1 MANNNL
7 DKNNLIYGRNPV
19 KEALK
24 ANKVISIYMINNFS
38 HQEIL
43 DLLAK
48 SNAKVTYVSVKEL
61 DNMCNGVHQGVAA
74 IIKPYQYVSVEEII
88 NAPSKI
94 EGKAPVILMLD
105 GINDPH
111 NLGAILRSADIFGVN
126 GVIIPKHNQ
135 VMLNATVAKTSAGAI
150 NFVPV
155 AIANNLNQTIALLK
169 KKGYWIV
176 SSDGSATQNYQDI
189 VYDFPVGLVVG
200 SEGEGISPL
209 VLKNSDYIV
218 KIPMYGKVNSLN
230 ASVAAGIF
238 LSYIRK

>member
-1 MANNNL
+1 MAI
-7 DKNNLIYGRNPV
+7 DKNNLIYGRNPIR
-19 KEALK
+19 EALK
-24 ANKVISIYMINNFS
+24 ANKVVSLYMINNFS
-38 HQEIL
+38 NEEIL
-43 DLLAK
+43 SLIEK
-48 SNAKVTYVSVKEL
+48 SHAKVNYITSKEL
-61 DNMCNGVHQGVAA
+61 DNLCGGVHQGIAA
-74 IIKPYQYVSVEEII
+74 VIKPYSYASVEEII
-88 NAPSKI
+88 NMPSKV
-94 EGKAPVILMLD
+94 EGKPPVVVLLD

-111 NLGAILRSADIFGVN
+111 NLGAILRSADIFGVS

-155 AIANNLNQTIALLK
+155 AIANNLNQVISLMK
-169 KKGYWIV
+169 KKGFWIV

-189 VYDFPVGLVVG
+189 KYDFPVGLVVG
-200 SEGEGISPL
+200 SEGEGISSL

-238 LSYIRK
+238 LSYIRH

>member
-1 MANNNL
+1 MI
-7 DKNNLIYGRNPV
+7 KQSENLIYGRNPV
-19 KEALK
+19 KEALR
-24 ANKVISIYMINNFS
+24 ANRVLKVYLSNSFADKT
-38 HQEIL
+38 IL
-43 DLLAK
+43 DLIADRHISVVNV
-48 SNAKVTYVSVKEL
+48 SNKEL
-61 DNMCNGVHQGVAA
+61 DASCPGVHQGCAA
-74 IIKPYQYVSVEEII
+74 ETKGYSYASFEQIL
-88 NAPSKI
+88 NAAKKETRPI
-94 EGKAPVILMLD
+94 VVLLD

-111 NLGAILRSADIFGVN
+111 NLGAILRSCDVFGVC
-126 GVIIPKHNQ
+126 GVIMPKHNQ

-155 AIANNLNQTIALLK
+155 AIANNLNQTIALMK

-176 SSDGSATQNYQDI
+176 SSDGSATTNYQDI
-189 VYDFPVGLVVG
+189 NYDFPVGLIIG
-200 SEGEGISPL
+200 SEGEGISSL

>member
-1 MANNNL
+1 MAI
-7 DKNNLIYGRNPV
+7 DKNNLIYGRNPI

-24 ANKVISIYMINNFS
+24 ANKVVSLYMINNFS
-38 HQEIL
+38 HEEIL
-43 DLLAK
+43 SLIEK
-48 SNAKVTYVSVKEL
+48 SHVKVNYVSVKEL
-61 DNMCNGVHQGVAA
+61 DNMCGGVHQGIAGV
-74 IIKPYQYVSVEEII
+74 IKPYQYVSVEEII
-88 NAPSKI
+88 NTPSKV
-94 EGKAPVILMLD
+94 EGKPPVILLLD

-111 NLGAILRSADIFGVN
+111 NLGAILRSADIFGVS

-155 AIANNLNQTIALLK
+155 AIANNLNQCIALLK
-169 KKGYWIV
+169 KKGFWIV
-176 SSDGSATQNYQDI
+176 SADGSCNTNYQDI
-189 VYDFPVGLVVG
+189 NYDFPVGLVVG
-200 SEGEGISPL
+200 SEGEGISSL

>member
-1 MANNNL
+1 MT
-7 DKNNLIYGRNPV
+7 GV
-19 KEALK
+19 QTCALP
-24 ANKVISIYMINNFS
+24 
-38 HQEIL
+38 IL
-43 DLLAK
+43 
-48 SNAKVTYVSVKEL
+48 
-61 DNMCNGVHQGVAA
+61 CNGVHQGVAA

-94 EGKAPVILMLD
+94 EGKPPVILMLD

-111 NLGAILRSADIFGVN
+111 NLGAILRSADIFGVS

-155 AIANNLNQTIALLK
+155 AIANNLNQVISLMK
-169 KKGYWIV
+169 KKGFWIV

>member
-1 MANNNL
+1 MAI
-7 DKNNLIYGRNPV
+7 DKNNLIYGRNPIR
-19 KEALK
+19 EALK
-24 ANKVISIYMINNFS
+24 ANKVVSLYMINNFS

-43 DLLAK
+43 DLIEK
-48 SNAKVTYVSVKEL
+48 SHVKVNYISSKEL
-61 DNMCNGVHQGVAA
+61 DNICGGVHQGIAA
-74 IIKPYQYVSVEEII
+74 VIKPYSYASVEEII
-88 NAPSKI
+88 NMPSRI
-94 EGKAPVILMLD
+94 EGKPPVVLLLD

-111 NLGAILRSADIFGVN
+111 NLGAILRSADIFGVS
-126 GVIIPKHNQ
+126 GVTIPKHNQ

-155 AIANNLNQTIALLK
+155 AIANNLNQVISLMK
-169 KKGYWIV
+169 KKGFWIV

-189 VYDFPVGLVVG
+189 KYDFPVGLVVG
-200 SEGEGISPL
+200 SEGEGISSL

-238 LSYIRK
+238 LSYIRH

>member
-1 MANNNL
+1 MAI
-7 DKNNLIYGRNPV
+7 DKNNLIYGRNPIR
-19 KEALK
+19 EALA

-38 HQEIL
+38 HEE
-43 DLLAK
+43 LLSLINK
-48 SNAKVTYVSVKEL
+48 SHVKVNYVTNKEL
-61 DNMCNGVHQGVAA
+61 DNMCNGVHQGIAA
-74 IIKPYQYVSVEEII
+74 VIKPYSYASVEEII

-94 EGKAPVILMLD
+94 DGKPPVVLLLD
-105 GINDPH
+105 EINDPH

-155 AIANNLNQTIALLK
+155 AIANNLNQTIALMK

-176 SSDGSATQNYQDI
+176 SSDGSATTNYQDI
-189 VYDFPVGLVVG
+189 NYDFPVGLIIG
-200 SEGEGISPL
+200 SEGEGISSL

>member
-1 MANNNL
+1 MAI
-7 DKNNLIYGRNPV
+7 DKNNLIYGRNPIR
-19 KEALK
+19 EALK
-24 ANKVISIYMINNFS
+24 ANKVVSLYMINNFS

-43 DLLAK
+43 DLIEK
-48 SNAKVTYVSVKEL
+48 SHVKVNYISSKEL
-61 DNMCNGVHQGVAA
+61 DNICGGVHQGIAA
-74 IIKPYQYVSVEEII
+74 VIKPYSYASVEEII
-88 NAPSKI
+88 NMPSKI
-94 EGKAPVILMLD
+94 EGKPPVVLLLD

-111 NLGAILRSADIFGVN
+111 NLGAILRSADIFGVS

-155 AIANNLNQTIALLK
+155 AIANNLNQVISLMK
-169 KKGYWIV
+169 KKGFWIV

-189 VYDFPVGLVVG
+189 KYDFPVGLVVG
-200 SEGEGISPL
+200 SEGEGISSL

-238 LSYIRK
+238 LSYIRH

>member
-1 MANNNL
+1 MAI
-7 DKNNLIYGRNPV
+7 DKNNLIYGRNPIR
-19 KEALK
+19 EALA

-38 HQEIL
+38 HEELVSLIN
-43 DLLAK
+43 K
-48 SNAKVTYVSVKEL
+48 SHVKVNYVTNKEL
-61 DNMCNGVHQGVAA
+61 DNMCNGVHQGIAA
-74 IIKPYQYVSVEEII
+74 VIKPYSYASVEEII

-94 EGKAPVILMLD
+94 DGKPPVVLLLD

-155 AIANNLNQTIALLK
+155 AIANNLNQTIALMK

-176 SSDGSATQNYQDI
+176 SSDGSATTNYQDI

>member
-48 SNAKVTYVSVKEL
+48 SNVKVTYVSVKEL

-88 NAPSKI
+88 NSPSKI
-94 EGKAPVILMLD
+94 EGKPPVILMLD

>member
-48 SNAKVTYVSVKEL
+48 CNAKVTYVSVKEL

-94 EGKAPVILMLD
+94 EGKPPVILMLD

>member
-1 MANNNL
+1 MAI
-7 DKNNLIYGRNPV
+7 DKNNLIYGRNPI

-24 ANKVISIYMINNFS
+24 ANKVVSLYMINNFS
-38 HQEIL
+38 HEEIL
-43 DLLAK
+43 SLIKK
-48 SNAKVTYVSVKEL
+48 SHIKVNYVSVKEL
-61 DNMCNGVHQGVAA
+61 DNMCGGVHQGIAGV
-74 IIKPYQYVSVEEII
+74 IKPYEYVSVEEII
-88 NAPSKI
+88 NTPSKV
-94 EGKAPVILMLD
+94 EGKPPVILLLD

-111 NLGAILRSADIFGVN
+111 NLGAILRSADIFGVS

-155 AIANNLNQTIALLK
+155 AIANNLNQCIALLK
-169 KKGYWIV
+169 KKGFWIV
-176 SSDGSATQNYQDI
+176 SADGSGNTNYQDI
-189 VYDFPVGLVVG
+189 NYDFPVGLVVG
-200 SEGEGISPL
+200 SEGEGISSL

>member
-1 MANNNL
+1 MAI
-7 DKNNLIYGRNPV
+7 DKNNLIYGRNPIR
-19 KEALK
+19 EALA

-38 HQEIL
+38 HEELVSLIN
-43 DLLAK
+43 K
-48 SNAKVTYVSVKEL
+48 SHVKVNYVTNKEL
-61 DNMCNGVHQGVAA
+61 DNMCNGVHQGIAA
-74 IIKPYQYVSVEEII
+74 VIKPYSYASVEEII
-88 NAPSKI
+88 NATSKI
-94 EGKAPVILMLD
+94 DGRPPVVLLLD

-155 AIANNLNQTIALLK
+155 AIANNLNQTIALMK

-176 SSDGSATQNYQDI
+176 SSDGSATTNYQDI
-189 VYDFPVGLVVG
+189 NYDFPVGLIIG
-200 SEGEGISPL
+200 SEGEGISSL

>member
-1 MANNNL
+1 MAI
-7 DKNNLIYGRNPV
+7 DKNNLIYGRNPI

-24 ANKVISIYMINNFS
+24 ANKVVSLYMTNNFS
-38 HQEIL
+38 HEEIL
-43 DLLAK
+43 SLIEK
-48 SNAKVTYVSVKEL
+48 SHVKVNYVSVKEL
-61 DNMCNGVHQGVAA
+61 DNMCGGVHQGIADV
-74 IIKPYQYVSVEEII
+74 IKPYQYVSVEEII
-88 NAPSKI
+88 NTPSKV
-94 EGKAPVILMLD
+94 EGKPPVILLLD

-111 NLGAILRSADIFGVN
+111 NLGAILRSADIFGVS

-155 AIANNLNQTIALLK
+155 AIANNLNQCIALLK
-169 KKGYWIV
+169 KKGFWIV
-176 SSDGSATQNYQDI
+176 SADGSGNTNYQDI
-189 VYDFPVGLVVG
+189 NYDFPVGLVVG
-200 SEGEGISPL
+200 SEGEGISSL

>member
-48 SNAKVTYVSVKEL
+48 SNVKVTYVSVKEL

-94 EGKAPVILMLD
+94 EGKPPVILMLD

>member
-1 MANNNL
+1 MAI
-7 DKNNLIYGRNPV
+7 DKNNLIYGRNPIR
-19 KEALK
+19 EALA

-38 HQEIL
+38 HEE
-43 DLLAK
+43 LLSLINK
-48 SNAKVTYVSVKEL
+48 SHVKVNYVTNKEL
-61 DNMCNGVHQGVAA
+61 DNMCNGVHQGIAA
-74 IIKPYQYVSVEEII
+74 VIKPYSYASVEEII

-94 EGKAPVILMLD
+94 DGRPPVVLLLD

-155 AIANNLNQTIALLK
+155 AIANNLNQTIALMK

-176 SSDGSATQNYQDI
+176 SSDGSATTNYQDI
-189 VYDFPVGLVVG
+189 NYDFPVGLIIG
-200 SEGEGISPL
+200 SEGEGISSL

>member
-1 MANNNL
+1 MAI
-7 DKNNLIYGRNPV
+7 DKNNLIYGRNPIR
-19 KEALK
+19 EALA

-38 HQEIL
+38 HEE
-43 DLLAK
+43 LLSLINK
-48 SNAKVTYVSVKEL
+48 SHVKVNYVTNKDL
-61 DNMCNGVHQGVAA
+61 DNMCNGVHQGIAA
-74 IIKPYQYVSVEEII
+74 VIKPYSYASVEEII

-94 EGKAPVILMLD
+94 DGKPPVVLLLD
-105 GINDPH
+105 EINDPH

-155 AIANNLNQTIALLK
+155 AIANNLNQTIALMK

-176 SSDGSATQNYQDI
+176 SSDGSATTNYQDI
-189 VYDFPVGLVVG
+189 NYDFPVGLIIG
-200 SEGEGISPL
+200 SEGEGISSL